1 MSFFADQ
8 GQSSG
13 TREKHENQQQQSPD
27 TVFAPRIAPPAPPPS
42 ADSSPAQSLGATP
55 YQTNR
60 PIYTIA
66 REPRPL
72 DRFGQP
78 LLRSSMF
85 QPSLPGQRQS
95 MDGYGRAPDGYG
107 SESTAGGLSP
117 ATEPT
122 RGLTPDGSP
131 SMQPRD
137 PGSCPPTFRL
147 GPGGGPRRHNTG

>member
-13 TREKHENQQQQSPD
+13 NHEKHENQQQQSPD

-42 ADSSPAQSLGATP
+42 ADLSPAQSLGATP

-85 QPSLPGQRQS
+85 QPSLPG
-95 MDGYGRAPDGYG
+95 
-107 SESTAGGLSP
+107 TLS
-117 ATEPT
+117 
-122 RGLTPDGSP
+122 
-131 SMQPRD
+131 
-137 PGSCPPTFRL
+137 L
-147 GPGGGPRRHNTG
+147 GCIGKCVRCLHNTNIPGIDAVAKITATQ

>member
-13 TREKHENQQQQSPD
+13 NREKHENQQQQSPD
-27 TVFAPRIAPPAPPPS
+27 TVFAPRLAPPAPPPS
-42 ADSSPAQSLGATP
+42 AYSSPAQSLGATP

-95 MDGYGRAPDGYG
+95 MDSYGRAPDGYG
-107 SESTAGGLSP
+107 SESTAGGVSP

-147 GPGGGPRRHNTG
+147 GPGAGPRRHNTG